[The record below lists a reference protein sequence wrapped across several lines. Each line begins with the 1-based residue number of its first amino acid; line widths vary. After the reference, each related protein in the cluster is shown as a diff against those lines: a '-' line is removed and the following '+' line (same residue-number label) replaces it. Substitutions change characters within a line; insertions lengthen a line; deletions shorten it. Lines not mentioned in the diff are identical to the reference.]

1 MREGRCAGRPA
12 LWPAPLGAS
21 IVAAAALAVAVPI
34 ASEPAGAAESPAAA
48 DRVVLE
54 AVGPARR
61 AVVAEGDFE
70 ARSLGSY
77 SIRLYDLVD
86 PQFPYDRYLA
96 GRVMPRQGT
105 LEAVRWED
113 LDGDR
118 RPELVVIVRS
128 VGTGGFLHADA
139 FVESGTTLKLVAT
152 AQGLPKDA
160 DASSAL
166 RSKLGGKPAGRD

>member
-1 MREGRCAGRPA
+1 MDDGNRAGYPA
-12 LWPAPLGAS
+12 CSPAPLGAS
-21 IVAAAALAVAVPI
+21 IVAAAALAVAP
-34 ASEPAGAAESPAAA
+34 APAGAADSPAAA
-48 DRVVLE
+48 ERIVLE
-54 AVGPARR
+54 AVGPAHR

-77 SIRLYDLVD
+77 SIRLYDPVD

-105 LEAVRWED
+105 LEAARWED

-128 VGTGGFLHADA
+128 AGTGGFLHADA
-139 FVESGTTLKLVAT
+139 FVASGTTLELVAT

-166 RSKLGGKPAGRD
+166 RSKLGGERAKGG